1 MNRILDIYGR
11 TSMTRQEAIAKYG
24 DVMRPDDAANLIEQE
39 KDADE
44 NVGKGVGLETN
55 PYTTWHNADGH
66 RRPHLT
72 EEGLRTVL
80 QRPSQSGNTSQQ
92 SGSHG
97 QNLGCP
103 APGQGQS
110 YRSRR

>member
-1 MNRILDIYGR
+1 MLPESAAELVQAEKKADDQVGR
-11 TSMTRQEAIAKYG
+11 GEGM
-24 DVMRPDDAANLIEQE
+24 
-39 KDADE
+39 
-44 NVGKGVGLETN
+44 ETD
-55 PYTTWHNADGH
+55 PCTTWHNDDGH

-92 SGSHG
+92 PGSHG
-97 QNLGCP
+97 QNLRYP

-110 YRSRR
+110 YRSSR